1 MKRLCTVLILVTTL
15 VGAESFK
22 LKHHPANTQQF
33 KNDGY
38 VMAVIDG
45 KVFEVREENKY
56 TAELKNKSTGNP
68 LFPGT
73 TTDARLSRVANVINV
88 YGGDFQDMDGSMF
101 NESIGFEY
109 TFNNGALGE
118 GADKSITL
126 NYDNQ
131 KFYSIPADSKIK
143 ITRLDWSSDHRSFA
157 MDADFDCKL
166 RRWGV
171 PASAQPLVHM
181 KGKIENITVSV
192 PNYIVLGNAA
202 PVAEDK

>member
-1 MKRLCTVLILVTTL
+1 MKRLFTILILTATFF
-15 VGAESFK
+15 GAESFK
-22 LKHHPANTQQF
+22 MKHHSPYTEQF

-45 KVFEVREENKY
+45 KVFEMREENKY
-56 TAELKNKSTGNP
+56 TAELKNKSAGNP
-68 LFPGT
+68 LFGET
-73 TTDARLSRVANVINV
+73 TGSKISRVASVVNVF
-88 YGGDFQDMDGSMF
+88 GGDFQDADGNIF

-126 NYDNQ
+126 NYSNQ

-143 ITRLDWSSDHRSFA
+143 VTRIDWSADRRSFV

-166 RRWGV
+166 RKWACPL
-171 PASAQPLVHM
+171 PANRL
-181 KGKIENITVSV
+181 
-192 PNYIVLGNAA
+192 
-202 PVAEDK
+202 